1 MVVVFSRFLDLCLA
15 KQRYGQLVI
24 LGNGAK
30 HERTPVA
37 RLLKKGLNGEKQS
50 IALES
55 TSDPVSD
62 LFRSS
67 KFLM

>member
-1 MVVVFSRFLDLCLA
+1 MVGVFPCFLDLCLA
-15 KQRYGQLVI
+15 KQRYGQPVI